1 MFLKKKRFT
10 SNCFLILEKHDSN
23 IALQLF
29 AYAKNA
35 SSRIQ
40 EIHITNQVVL
50 LSFARLVPVKKQVF
64 YLMPPFL

>member
-23 IALQLF
+23 IALQLLV
-29 AYAKNA
+29 YAKNA

-50 LSFARLVPVKKQVF
+50 LSFVRLVPVKKQVF
-64 YLMPPFL
+64 LMPPFL